1 MDEVAQQIIQWGKEH
16 CADFPWRHPE
26 TPYESAVAE
35 ILLIRT
41 PPEQILPVY
50 QALLDDYPTV
60 ARLNEASQQE
70 IFHRIESLG
79 LRWRAERL
87 GAMAQYIV
95 EVRGGEFPRT
105 LEGLQDVPGIGFYAA
120 SAIMLFAYRKR
131 AFLVDANSVRFIE
144 RYYCR
149 TFSGEARRNKQLIAA
164 MDELTPDNPATAIAF
179 AEGFL
184 DFMRDVCRPVN
195 PLCNEC
201 CLSDGCRHCHMS
213 PEGT

>member
-16 CADFPWRHPE
+16 SADFPWRHPK

-41 PPEQILPVY
+41 PPHQVLPVY
-50 QALLDDYPTV
+50 
-60 ARLNEASQQE
+60 RE
-70 IFHRIESLG
+70 
-79 LRWRAERL
+79 
-87 GAMAQYIV
+87 
-95 EVRGGEFPRT
+95 
-105 LEGLQDVPGIGFYAA
+105 
-120 SAIMLFAYRKR
+120 
-131 AFLVDANSVRFIE
+131 FLVDANSVRFIE

-164 MDELTPDNPATAIAF
+164 MDELTSDNPTTAIAF

-201 CLSDGCRHCHMS
+201 CLSNSCRHCHIP
-213 PEGT
+213 PE